1 MISEREV
8 AKTLSLIERD
18 PLKAK
23 EIVSKYPGRDYF
35 VVGITG
41 SPGSGKSTMTDKLAE
56 MFAIEKNVAI
66 IAVDPTSAF
75 TGGAFLGDRIRM
87 RRSAKRNNIFIR
99 SMASRGAVGGLSPG
113 IYDAVEFLGRA
124 GYDIIFVE
132 TVGVGQSETDI
143 VNLADLVLLV
153 LAPGSGDDVQM
164 LKAGIMEIG
173 DIYVVNKKDL
183 DESQKLLANIEATL
197 KLSGIERDVISTNSI
212 TGENIDQLRDI
223 VQGHL
228 TVLSQTEKLE
238 KNRKDRYRFNLLNTL
253 FSILRTR
260 YSKTE
265 DLEKIISMYANEEGE
280 NNESKE
286 N

>member
-8 AKTLSLIERD
+8 AKTLTLIERD
-18 PLKAK
+18 PLRAK
-23 EIVSKYPGRDYF
+23 EIVSKYPERDYF

-56 MFAIEKNVAI
+56 MFAMEKDVAI

-87 RRSAKRNNIFIR
+87 RRSARRKNIFIR

-113 IYDAVEFLGRA
+113 IYDAVEFLGRV

-143 VNLADLVLLV
+143 VNLADLVLLI

-173 DIYVVNKKDL
+173 DIYVVNKQDL
-183 DESQKLLANIEATL
+183 DGSQKLLANIEATL
-197 KLSGIERDVISTNSI
+197 KLSGIDRDVISTNSV
-212 TGENIDQLRDI
+212 TGENIDNLKKIIQS
-223 VQGHL
+223 HL
-228 TVLSQTEKLE
+228 TVLSQTEKLK

-253 FSILRTR
+253 FSILRTS
-260 YSKTE
+260 YKKTE
-265 DLEKIISMYANEEGE
+265 DLEKIINFYA
-280 NNESKE
+280 SKE
-286 N
+286 EKDNGSKKD

>member
-1 MISEREV
+1 MISEKDV
-8 AKTLSLIERD
+8 AKTLTLIERD

-23 EIVSKYPGRDYF
+23 GIVSKYPERDYF

-56 MFAIEKNVAI
+56 LFAAEKDVAI

-87 RRSAKRNNIFIR
+87 RRSAGRKNIFIR

-113 IYDAVEFLGRA
+113 IYDAVQFLGRV

-132 TVGVGQSETDI
+132 TVGVGQAETDI

-173 DIYVVNKKDL
+173 DVYVVNKMDL
-183 DESQKLLANIEATL
+183 DESEKLLANIEATL
-197 KLSGIERDVISTNSI
+197 KLNGVDRDIVSINSI
-212 TGENIDQLRDI
+212 TGENIDNLKEI
-223 VQGHL
+223 VQSHL
-228 TVLSQTEKLE
+228 SVLIQTEKLKE
-238 KNRKDRYRFNLLNTL
+238 NRKDRYRFNLLNTL

-260 YSKTE
+260 YKKTE
-265 DLEKIISMYANEEGE
+265 DIEKIIRIYSKEEGE
-280 NNESKE
+280 DDESRK

>member
-8 AKTLSLIERD
+8 AETLSLIEKD

-23 EIVSKYPGRDYF
+23 EIVSKYPERDYF

-56 MFAIEKNVAI
+56 MFAAEKDVAI

-87 RRSAKRNNIFIR
+87 RRSVKRNNIFIR

-183 DESQKLLANIEATL
+183 DESQKILVNIEATL

-212 TGENIDQLRDI
+212 TGENIDRLKNI
-223 VQGHL
+223 VQDHL
-228 TVLSQTEKLE
+228 TVLNQTKKLE
-238 KNRKDRYRFNLLNTL
+238 KNRKDRYKFNLLNTL

-260 YSKTE
+260 YSKIE

>member
-8 AKTLSLIERD
+8 AKTLSLIEKD

-23 EIVSKYPGRDYF
+23 EIVSKYPKRDYF

-56 MFAIEKNVAI
+56 IFAREKDVAI

-87 RRSAKRNNIFIR
+87 RRSVKRNNIFIR

-183 DESQKLLANIEATL
+183 DESQKILVNIEATL

-212 TGENIDQLRDI
+212 TGENIDRLKNI
-223 VQGHL
+223 VQDHL
-228 TVLSQTEKLE
+228 TVLNQTKKLE
-238 KNRKDRYRFNLLNTL
+238 KNRKDRYKFNLLNTL

-260 YSKTE
+260 YSKIE
-265 DLEKIISMYANEEGE
+265 DLEKIISMYAKEEGE

>member
-8 AKTLSLIERD
+8 AETLSLIEKD

-23 EIVSKYPGRDYF
+23 EIVSKYPERDYF

-56 MFAIEKNVAI
+56 MFAAEKDVAI

-87 RRSAKRNNIFIR
+87 RRSVKRNNIFIR

-183 DESQKLLANIEATL
+183 DESQKILVNIEATL

-212 TGENIDQLRDI
+212 TGENIDRLKNI

-228 TVLSQTEKLE
+228 TVLNQTEKLE
-238 KNRKDRYRFNLLNTL
+238 RNRKDRYKFNLLNTL

-260 YSKTE
+260 YSRIE

>member
-8 AKTLSLIERD
+8 AKTLTRIEKD

-23 EIVSKYPGRDYF
+23 DIVSKYPERDYL

-41 SPGSGKSTMTDKLAE
+41 SPGSGKSTMTDRLAE
-56 MFAIEKNVAI
+56 MFAIEKDVAI

-87 RRSAKRNNIFIR
+87 RHSAGRKNIFIR

-183 DESQKLLANIEATL
+183 EGSGRLLANIEATL
-197 KLSGIERDVISTNSI
+197 KLVGIERDVLTTNSI
-212 TGENIDQLRDI
+212 NGENIDKLREAI
-223 VQGHL
+223 RNHL
-228 TVLSQTEKLE
+228 DVLIQTEKLKE
-238 KNRKDRYRFNLLNTL
+238 NRKDRYRFNLLNTL

-260 YSKTE
+260 YKRTE
-265 DLEKIISMYANEEGE
+265 DLEKIIDLY
-280 NNESKE
+280 SKE
-286 N
+286 E

>member
-1 MISEREV
+1 MIAEREV

-23 EIVSKYPGRDYF
+23 EIVSKYPERDYL

-56 MFAIEKNVAI
+56 MFAIEKDVAI

-153 LAPGSGDDVQM
+153 LAPGTGDDVQM

-173 DIYVVNKKDL
+173 DVYVVNKKDL

-197 KLSGIERDVISTNSI
+197 KLGGIERDVISTNSI

-228 TVLSQTEKLE
+228 TVLSQNEKLE
-238 KNRKDRYRFNLLNTL
+238 ENRKDRYKFNLLNTL

-265 DLEKIISMYANEEGE
+265 ELEKIISLYANEEGE

>member
-8 AKTLSLIERD
+8 AETLSLIEKD

-23 EIVSKYPGRDYF
+23 EIVSKYPERDYF

-56 MFAIEKNVAI
+56 MFAAEKDVAI

-87 RRSAKRNNIFIR
+87 RRSVKRNNIFIR

-183 DESQKLLANIEATL
+183 DESQKILVNIEATL

-212 TGENIDQLRDI
+212 TGENIDRLKNI

-228 TVLSQTEKLE
+228 TVLNQTEKLE
-238 KNRKDRYRFNLLNTL
+238 RNRKDRYKFNLLNTL

-260 YSKTE
+260 YSKIE

>member
-8 AKTLSLIERD
+8 AKTLSLIEKD

-23 EIVSKYPGRDYF
+23 EIVSKYPERDYF

-56 MFAIEKNVAI
+56 MFAIEKDVAI

-87 RRSAKRNNIFIR
+87 RRSVKRYNIFIR

-153 LAPGSGDDVQM
+153 LAPGTGDDVQM

-183 DESQKLLANIEATL
+183 DESQKLLANIKATL
-197 KLSGIERDVISTNSI
+197 KLGGIERDIISTNSI

-238 KNRKDRYRFNLLNTL
+238 ENRKDRYKFNLLNTL

-265 DLEKIISMYANEEGE
+265 DLEKIISLYTNEEGE

>member
-8 AKTLSLIERD
+8 AETLSLIEKD

-23 EIVSKYPGRDYF
+23 EIVSKYPERDYF

-56 MFAIEKNVAI
+56 MFAAEKDVAI

-87 RRSAKRNNIFIR
+87 RRSVKRNNIFIR

-183 DESQKLLANIEATL
+183 DESQKILVNIEATL

-212 TGENIDQLRDI
+212 TGENIDRLKNI

-228 TVLSQTEKLE
+228 TVLNQTEKLE
-238 KNRKDRYRFNLLNTL
+238 KNRKDRYKFNLLNTL

-260 YSKTE
+260 YSKIE

>member
-8 AKTLSLIERD
+8 AKTLTLIERD

-23 EIVSKYPGRDYF
+23 EIVSKYPERDYF

-56 MFAIEKNVAI
+56 MFAAEKDVAI

-87 RRSAKRNNIFIR
+87 RRSSRRKNIFIR

-113 IYDAVEFLGRA
+113 IYDAVEFLGRV

-132 TVGVGQSETDI
+132 TVGVGQSETDV
-143 VNLADLVLLV
+143 VNLADLVLLI

-173 DIYVVNKKDL
+173 DIYVVNKQDL
-183 DESQKLLANIEATL
+183 DGSQKLLANIEATL
-197 KLSGIERDVISTNSI
+197 KLSGIHRDVISTNSV
-212 TGENIDQLRDI
+212 TGENIDNLKKLIQS
-223 VQGHL
+223 HL
-228 TVLSQTEKLE
+228 TVLSQTEKLK

-253 FSILRTR
+253 FSIIRTR
-260 YSKTE
+260 YKKTE
-265 DLEKIISMYANEEGE
+265 DLEKIISFYANKEEEDNG
-280 NNESKE
+280 SKE